1 MGYACMMLKLHEL
14 QACSQEHACIRT
26 CWSNWRAR
34 SVSLGGAHWWG
45 SEGGGQGKDQHL
57 KDARDP
63 YKPIP
68 TLESCF
74 FFFFVVSWLSVSTI
88 APNTR
93 IIGLKILNCLEKL
106 GKVCG
111 PNQPVM
117 VQSPLPRSPT
127 RSWYHWTPCGWGQV
141 LAHQLSPS
149 STTTD

>member
-1 MGYACMMLKLHEL
+1 MGYAIMMLKLHEL
-14 QACSQEHACIRT
+14 QACSQEQACTHLLIKSKGQVCQPRRSSLVRVWGRRT
-26 CWSNWRAR
+26 R
-34 SVSLGGAHWWG
+34 
-45 SEGGGQGKDQHL
+45 EG
-57 KDARDP
+57 
-63 YKPIP
+63 P
-68 TLESCF
+68 TLKRCERSIQANTYTRILL

-127 RSWYHWTPCGWGQV
+127 RSWYHSTPCGWGQV